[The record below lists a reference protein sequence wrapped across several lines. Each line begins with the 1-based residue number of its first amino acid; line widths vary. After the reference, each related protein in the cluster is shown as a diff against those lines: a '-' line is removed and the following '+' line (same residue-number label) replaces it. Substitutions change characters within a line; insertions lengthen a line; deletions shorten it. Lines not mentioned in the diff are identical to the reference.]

1 MVKAKNYF
9 GLLLA
14 LMLPSALTAAG
25 QQPPDQHH
33 NHQQRVDGVNERG
46 DHAMGFSHEKTTHHF
61 RLTADGGAIEVTTN
75 DPDDAASRE
84 QIKAHL
90 SHIAKMFKDGDF
102 SAPMFIH
109 GEAPAGVPV
118 MKRLKADI
126 TYTFEAIEFG
136 GRVRI
141 ATANAEAV
149 EAIHGF
155 MLYQIK
161 DHQTGDSLEVD
172 KQVSTTT
179 YYTCTGREATVSALV
194 LGVRTLINIRGF
206 VNSGYH
212 LSPYICYYP
221 ASYGRAKPQ
230 SFSIT

>member
-1 MVKAKNYF
+1 MVKARNYF

-14 LMLPSALTAAG
+14 LMAPLALTATA

-33 NHQQRVDGVNERG
+33 THQQRVDGVNQRG

-61 RLTADGGAIEVTTN
+61 RLTADGGAIEVTAN
-75 DPDDAASRE
+75 DPNDAASLE

-90 SHIAKMFKDGDF
+90 SHIAQMFKDGDF

-109 GEAPAGVPV
+109 SEAPAGVPV

-172 KQVSTTT
+172 KQASIESGHACSAMKGKCPFSGTS
-179 YYTCTGREATVSALV
+179 EAK
-194 LGVRTLINIRGF
+194 N
-206 VNSGYH
+206 
-212 LSPYICYYP
+212 
-221 ASYGRAKPQ
+221 K
-230 SFSIT
+230 